1 MSVTELCAAV
11 QTPLLVLMGVV
22 SAVSF
27 FMMGADKLQAKAGR
41 RRIRE
46 RTLLLSAA
54 LFGGIGAYLGMALFH
69 HKTRKPPFPVLLP
82 LFAVFQAALAAA
94 VIMFART
101 G

>member
-1 MSVTELCAAV
+1 
-11 QTPLLVLMGVV
+11 MGVV

-54 LFGGIGAYLGMALFH
+54 LFGGIGAYLGMTLFH

-94 VIMFART
+94 VIMLARA